1 MKLQILGN
9 HNNNNE
15 IINNSELTNHTS
27 EEKSDD
33 TNKINFS
40 EQEKEHF
47 VNEKFCINQRDLD
60 LNRNKNKKREEN
72 NNSQE
77 IVKNKSLEQN
87 MEQKQIDD
95 NINEDEHQY
104 IFDDE
109 TLVIK
114 INLSN
119 KADIMEMIN
128 TQDFI
133 KGFWEENKYTKLIKD
148 KYIDKYNLLK
158 NMKISD
164 EVAITILV
172 ILFIENEHKELLNEL
187 YMIIKKSKI
196 FIRKET
202 NDTYENLIK
211 KI

>member
-1 MKLQILGN
+1 MK
-9 HNNNNE
+9 
-15 IINNSELTNHTS
+15 
-27 EEKSDD
+27 
-33 TNKINFS
+33 
-40 EQEKEHF
+40 
-47 VNEKFCINQRDLD
+47 
-60 LNRNKNKKREEN
+60 
-72 NNSQE
+72 
-77 IVKNKSLEQN
+77 
-87 MEQKQIDD
+87 M
-95 NINEDEHQY
+95 NINIY
-104 IFDDE
+104 FDDE

-211 KI
+211 KIDN